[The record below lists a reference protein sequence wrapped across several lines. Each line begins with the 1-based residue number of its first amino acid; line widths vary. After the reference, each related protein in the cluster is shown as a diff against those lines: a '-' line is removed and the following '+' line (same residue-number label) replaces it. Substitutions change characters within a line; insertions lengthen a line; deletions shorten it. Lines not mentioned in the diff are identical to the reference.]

1 MEKINKK
8 EVKETLPDSLTEDLF
23 TGAVEIHCKIEGDT
37 VNHPPLKEAGAC
49 AKASP
54 G

>member
-54 G
+54 D